1 MLKTHG
7 LAFLIATSATLLAGC
22 GGGGSD
28 SSGTPS
34 PSPSPVPAA
43 TTSFPLQ
50 AGYEARIK
58 AGSNDDFTITGPCA
72 GTANISNGA
81 ASPIVF
87 EGSSGFAATQSATFI
102 LTNCTPAKTVL
113 SGTSY
118 FDATYTPLGSTTTG
132 AVYEKFLTA
141 PLAFAASVKV
151 GDTATVATFTRYA
164 DSTKAVVTGQ
174 RVLSYVVE
182 ADSANTAI
190 VNLISKTYDTA
201 TPAQLL
207 VTQQSRY
214 RIAADG
220 SLSIITIDNQFS
232 TTNTDHYVYTKL

>member
-28 SSGTPS
+28 SSGTS
-34 PSPSPVPAA
+34 PPLTVPAA

-50 AGYEARIK
+50 AGYQARIK
-58 AGSNDDFTITGPCA
+58 AGSNDDFTVTGPCA

-81 ASPIVF
+81 ATPIVF
-87 EGSSGFAATQSATFI
+87 EGSPGFAATQSATFI
-102 LTNCTPAKTVL
+102 LINCPRTVL

-118 FDATYTPLGSTTTG
+118 FDATYAPLGSSTTG
-132 AVYEKFLTA
+132 AVYEKSLTA
-141 PLAFAASVKV
+141 PVAFPASVKV

-164 DSTKAVVTGQ
+164 DSTNPVVTGQ

-190 VNLISKTYDTA
+190 INLISKTYDTA

-232 TTNTDHYVYTKL
+232 TTSADHYVYTKL

>member
-34 PSPSPVPAA
+34 PSPAPVPAA
-43 TTSFPLQ
+43 MSFPLQ
-50 AGYEARIK
+50 AGYQSRIK

-118 FDATYTPLGSTTTG
+118 FDATYTPLGSSTTG
-132 AVYEKFLTA
+132 AVYETFLTA

-207 VTQQSRY
+207 ITQQSRY

-232 TTNTDHYVYTKL
+232 TNSTDHYVYTKL

>member
-1 MLKTHG
+1 MLNTHG
-7 LAFLIATSATLLAGC
+7 LAFLIATSATLLSGC

-28 SSGTPS
+28 SSGTTP
-34 PSPSPVPAA
+34 PLPVPAV

-50 AGYEARIK
+50 AGYQARIK
-58 AGSNDDFTITGPCA
+58 AGSNDDFTVTGPCA

-81 ASPIVF
+81 ASPAVF
-87 EGSSGFAATQSATFI
+87 EGSSGFAATQSSTFI
-102 LTNCTPAKTVL
+102 LTNCPKTVL

-118 FDATYTPLGSTTTG
+118 FDATYTPLGSSTTG

-151 GDTATVATFTRYA
+151 GDTGTVATFTRYA

-207 VTQQSRY
+207 STQQSRY

-232 TTNTDHYVYTKL
+232 TTSTDHYVYTKL

>member
-1 MLKTHG
+1 MFKTHG

-28 SSGTPS
+28 SSGTSS
-34 PSPSPVPAA
+34 PPTVPAT

-50 AGYEARIK
+50 AGYAARIK
-58 AGSNDDFTITGPCA
+58 AGSNDDFTVTGPCA

-102 LTNCTPAKTVL
+102 LTNCTLGRTVL

-118 FDATYTPLGSTTTG
+118 FDATYAPLGSSTTG
-132 AVYEKFLTA
+132 AVYEKSLTA
-141 PLAFAASVKV
+141 PVGLAASVKV

-164 DSTKAVVTGQ
+164 DSTKAVVIGQ

-182 ADSANTAI
+182 ADSANTATAI
-190 VNLISKTYDTA
+190 VILISKTYDTA

-232 TTNTDHYVYTKL
+232 APSTDHYVYTKL

>member
-28 SSGTPS
+28 SSGTTP
-34 PSPSPVPAA
+34 PLPVPAV

-50 AGYEARIK
+50 AGYQARIK
-58 AGSNDDFTITGPCA
+58 AGSNDDFTVTGPCA

-81 ASPIVF
+81 ASPAVF
-87 EGSSGFAATQSATFI
+87 EGSSGFAATQSSTFI

-118 FDATYTPLGSTTTG
+118 FDATYTPLGSSTTG

-151 GDTATVATFTRYA
+151 GETATVATFIRYA

-207 VTQQSRY
+207 ITQQSRY

-232 TTNTDHYVYTKL
+232 TNSTDHYVYTKL